1 MPVYLQQS
9 LENLGVLG
17 LWLMQ
22 EPEAWFMQHLDLY
35 PEEQVELAS
44 LKGHRRLEWLASR
57 HLLHTLYKGLDRV
70 PCIKDQYGKPYL
82 AGMTDHISFS
92 HSRDLVA
99 AIYSPHAV
107 GIDVQYVVPRITA
120 LRPKFVSSQEANLT
134 QNADDVHYL
143 HVVWGAK
150 ESMYKA
156 YGRRQLDLREHLQ
169 VQWSGNAESLQG
181 SFNGYLQREGLTLY
195 YTIHYRWFADW
206 VLVYALEQP
215 PD

>member
-1 MPVYLQQS
+1 
-9 LENLGVLG
+9 
-17 LWLMQ
+17 MQ

-134 QNADDVHYL
+134 QML
-143 HVVWGAK
+143 T
-150 ESMYKA
+150 MCIICT
-156 YGRRQLDLREHLQ
+156 
-169 VQWSGNAESLQG
+169 WSGALKKVCTKHMADGNL
-181 SFNGYLQREGLTLY
+181 
-195 YTIHYRWFADW
+195 IFANNFKYSGAATRKASR
-206 VLVYALEQP
+206 VPSAGICSGRL
-215 PD
+215 